1 VGRIKAKFVCQECGT
16 ESSKWFGRCPGC
28 EAWNSLVEEVE
39 SKSSQKTAWFGKKI
53 QSVPQSLADITTEE
67 QDRYSTNSSEFD
79 RVLGDG
85 IVPGSVVL
93 IGGDPGI
100 GKSTLLLQ
108 LAYRFA
114 RTTGTVLYVSGEESA
129 KQIKLRAERLG
140 SAGDRLFI
148 YSENNLELVI
158 STIARMKPGL
168 VIIDSIQTV
177 YNPDLSS
184 APGSVSQLRECT
196 AQLAS
201 MAKSE
206 DIPVFI
212 VGHVTKEGAI
222 AGPRVLE
229 HIVDTVLYLEGERH
243 HSYRILRAVKNRFG
257 STNEIGIFEMTG
269 EGMNE
274 VINPS
279 QFLLAERSVNVSGSV
294 VVPSMEGSRP
304 VVVELQALVT
314 SSNFGTARRTT
325 AGVDYNRVILISA
338 VLEKKVGLQLA
349 NQDVYVNIT
358 GGIKIDEPALDL
370 GIAVAIASS
379 FRNTPVAPGLV
390 VLGEIGLTGEVR
402 GVNRIEQRIR
412 ESYKLG
418 FERFIVPER
427 NYRDL
432 KSLKNLKGVNLIG
445 VQDLATALD
454 LALGG

>member
-1 VGRIKAKFVCQECGT
+1 MGRIKAKFVCQECGT

-279 QFLLAERSVNVSGSV
+279 
-294 VVPSMEGSRP
+294 
-304 VVVELQALVT
+304 
-314 SSNFGTARRTT
+314 
-325 AGVDYNRVILISA
+325 
-338 VLEKKVGLQLA
+338 
-349 NQDVYVNIT
+349 
-358 GGIKIDEPALDL
+358 
-370 GIAVAIASS
+370 S
-379 FRNTPVAPGLV
+379 F
-390 VLGEIGLTGEVR
+390 
-402 GVNRIEQRIR
+402 
-412 ESYKLG
+412 Y
-418 FERFIVPER
+418 
-427 NYRDL
+427 
-432 KSLKNLKGVNLIG
+432 
-445 VQDLATALD
+445 
-454 LALGG
+454 